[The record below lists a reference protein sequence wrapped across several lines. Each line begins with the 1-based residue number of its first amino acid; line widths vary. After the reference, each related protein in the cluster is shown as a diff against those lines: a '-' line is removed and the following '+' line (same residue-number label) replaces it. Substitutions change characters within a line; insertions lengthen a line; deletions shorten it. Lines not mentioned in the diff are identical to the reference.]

1 MPQEFSLTRAEYFS
15 AQTLYAQRNF
25 RRLWW
30 AWLLLFLAITL
41 WLQRDRI
48 GAPGYLWLVAAL
60 LGVGV
65 ALVAVLG
72 LVLPRVLALMMVLTV
87 WRRQPVLQA
96 PVSVEISDAGIR
108 GLVIHN
114 PRATRVHLKADEGGL
129 RSYGSWDGFRHK
141 DRSGP
146 LPVPSMLY
154 YTARYHSP
162 RQRREDLFLG
172 LVNGM
177 VPYHLK
183 RRATPGQWARFAL
196 VELVNLPS
204 TRRRVRRSQSLAR
217 AMVAEGPRIPEL
229 RG

>member
-108 GLVIHN
+108 FEN
-114 PRATRVHLKADEGGL
+114 DR
-129 RSYGSWDGFRHK
+129 GSWQHRW
-141 DRSGP
+141 S
-146 LPVPSMLY
+146 
-154 YTARYHSP
+154 
-162 RQRREDLFLG
+162 DLI
-172 LVNGM
+172 
-177 VPYHLK
+177 
-183 RRATPGQWARFAL
+183 
-196 VELVNLPS
+196 
-204 TRRRVRRSQSLAR
+204 AR
-217 AMVAEGPRIPEL
+217 AENARVCLLYLAPNLMLVLPMRILSAADLATIRRHLDP
-229 RG
+229 